1 MKPTKAESIKEAIL
15 KAIDKKDTKSAMEL
29 VNHWEAN
36 FPLEQEGR
44 SLFLYTKDQAL
55 ISCMEA
61 AKDQN
66 EKMKYLSKAIE
77 TCNQFFAANESEG
90 FPMDSEAEKM
100 WFRMIDL
107 SAEQI
112 AYYSEGAYDDEE
124 DYEESDEDFEDEDY
138 EEDGIDILSAA
149 IHDGIGRINRPNL
162 KPKPPRKYDGSL
174 KSRLLKAVDLH
185 IEKYG
190 DLDSS
195 NMNLITNIC
204 EELNIDP
211 DDFLN
216 SIYNY

>member
-1 MKPTKAESIKEAIL
+1 MNTTKAESIKEAVL
-15 KAIDKKDTKSAMEL
+15 KAIDKKDTVSAMEL

-36 FPLEQEGR
+36 FPLEQESR
-44 SLFLYTKDQAL
+44 SLFLYTKAL
-55 ISCMEA
+55 TLIGCMEA
-61 AKDQN
+61 VKDQN

-112 AYYSEGAYDDEE
+112 AYYSEGAYDDE
-124 DYEESDEDFEDEDY
+124 DYEESYEDFEDEDN
-138 EEDGIDILSAA
+138 EEEGIDILSAA

-190 DLDSS
+190 DLDSC
-195 NMNLITNIC
+195 NMSLITNIC

>member
-1 MKPTKAESIKEAIL
+1 MNTTKAESIKEAVL
-15 KAIDKKDTKSAMEL
+15 KAIDKKDTVSAMEL

-36 FPLEQEGR
+36 FPLEQESR
-44 SLFLYTKDQAL
+44 SLFLYTKAL
-55 ISCMEA
+55 TLIGCMEA
-61 AKDQN
+61 VKDQN

-112 AYYSEGAYDDEE
+112 AYYSEGAYDDE
-124 DYEESDEDFEDEDY
+124 DYEESYEDFEDEDN
-138 EEDGIDILSAA
+138 EEEGIDILSAA

-190 DLDSS
+190 DLDSH

-216 SIYNY
+216 SIYDY

>member
-1 MKPTKAESIKEAIL
+1 MNTTKAESIKEAVL
-15 KAIDKKDTKSAMEL
+15 KAIDKKDTVSAMEL

-36 FPLEQEGR
+36 FPLEQESR
-44 SLFLYTKDQAL
+44 SLFLYTKAL
-55 ISCMEA
+55 TLIGCMEA
-61 AKDQN
+61 VKDQN

-112 AYYSEGAYDDEE
+112 AYYSEGAYDDE
-124 DYEESDEDFEDEDY
+124 DYEESYEDFEDEDN
-138 EEDGIDILSAA
+138 EEEGIDILSAA

-190 DLDSS
+190 DLDSH

>member
-1 MKPTKAESIKEAIL
+1 
-15 KAIDKKDTKSAMEL
+15 
-29 VNHWEAN
+29 
-36 FPLEQEGR
+36 
-44 SLFLYTKDQAL
+44 
-55 ISCMEA
+55 
-61 AKDQN
+61 
-66 EKMKYLSKAIE
+66 
-77 TCNQFFAANESEG
+77 
-90 FPMDSEAEKM
+90 MDSEAEKM
-100 WFRMIDL
+100 WLRMIDL
-107 SAEQI
+107 SAEQL

-124 DYEESDEDFEDEDY
+124 DYEESDEDFEDEDD

-149 IHDGIGRINRPNL
+149 IHDGIGGINRPNL

-195 NMNLITNIC
+195 NMSLITNIC